1 MNAHAGGLGKLGKAL
16 WRRLPR
22 GLRRAG
28 MTRIS
33 ASLAP
38 KPDPVPPAR
47 SDGIIVAGEIA
58 AASGLAESA
67 RILHQ
72 VIAAH
77 GLARGTLPLGLP
89 GFVDMP
95 PATLAPGAALLAVV
109 NAPILP
115 PALLRLPRGALK
127 ARRVIGFWAW
137 ELPAVPPSWAEG
149 AKFVHEI
156 WAPSRF
162 TAAALE
168 ALAPGRVR
176 VVPYPIGATDLP
188 AEGSRA
194 DFGLPEDV
202 FIVTTIFNLAS
213 SMVRKNPL
221 GAIAAFK
228 AAFGNRRDYLFVLKL
243 SHVDAYPAD
252 LAAIRAAIGDAPNIL
267 LLAETIPEARLR
279 GLMNVSDVVL
289 SLHRSEG
296 FGLVPA
302 TAMLL
307 GRAVVAT
314 GWSGNMDFM
323 NPEVAALVPY
333 RLVAA
338 RDPRGTYDVAG
349 ADWAE
354 PDVEAAADALRRLA
368 GDAAGR
374 TAMAARGQ
382 AHARESLD
390 AGPLLAALAAA
401 GVA

>member
-1 MNAHAGGLGKLGKAL
+1 
-16 WRRLPR
+16 
-22 GLRRAG
+22 

-38 KPDPVPPAR
+38 KPDRVPPAS
-47 SDGIIVAGEIA
+47 SDGIIVAGEMA
-58 AASGLAESA
+58 SASGLAESA

-77 GLARGTLPLGLP
+77 GLARGTLALGLP
-89 GFVDMP
+89 GFVEMP
-95 PATLAPGAALLAVV
+95 STTLAPGAAVLAVV

-115 PALLRLPRGALK
+115 PSLLRLPRGALK
-127 ARRVIGFWAW
+127 GRRVIGFWAW
-137 ELPAVPPSWAEG
+137 ELPAVPPSWREG
-149 AKFVHEI
+149 VKFVHEI

-176 VVPYPIGATDLP
+176 VVPYPIAAIDLP
-188 AEGSRA
+188 SEGRRA
-194 DFGLPEDV
+194 DFGLGEDV
-202 FIVTTIFNLAS
+202 FVVTTIFNLAS

-228 AAFGNRRDYLFVLKL
+228 AAFGHRRDCLFVLKL
-243 SHVDAYPAD
+243 SHVEAYAED
-252 LAAIRAAIGDAPNIL
+252 LASIRAAIGDAPNIML
-267 LLAETIPEARLR
+267 MTETIPESRLR
-279 GLMNVSDVVL
+279 GLIQISDAVL
-289 SLHRSEG
+289 SLHRAEG

-323 NPEVAALVPY
+323 TPEIAGLVPY
-333 RLVAA
+333 SLIDAH
-338 RDPRGTYDVAG
+338 DPRGTYELAG
-349 ADWAE
+349 AKWAE
-354 PDVEAAADALRRLA
+354 PDVEAAAEILRRLA
-368 GDAAGR
+368 ADAAAR
-374 TAMAARGQ
+374 TAMAAGGQ
-382 AHARESLD
+382 AFAREKLG
-390 AGPLLAALAAA
+390 AAPLLAALAQA